1 MIHDTQLDY
10 YAILKRCVDDTIHPG
25 YTRYTNDEVAIFVGN
40 LNLYLKVDQKGNIY
54 YKLPMSKPD
63 EQTWIQWNKLSELT
77 SKVNGGFESYL
88 RWIYEKYADAL
99 MVGIDNRVWSM
110 DLFYKTR
117 EVDGKQLQNICYA
130 YLSNQVKDIDKSKLT
145 ILPITYYNDP
155 GFSKVNCIDS
165 NKAYATLTE
174 PTKRY
179 LIETDRLLSAIDAL
193 INKLTDNR
201 PTIDD
206 EVKLYELLLADITDY
221 YLAFNCIKRLNYRLK
236 FIEG

>member
-1 MIHDTQLDY
+1 MNVLT
-10 YAILKRCVDDTIHPG
+10 
-25 YTRYTNDEVAIFVGN
+25 
-40 LNLYLKVDQKGNIY
+40 
-54 YKLPMSKPD
+54 
-63 EQTWIQWNKLSELT
+63 LSEL
-77 SKVNGGFESYL
+77 KEL
-88 RWIYEKYADAL
+88 QQAL
-99 MVGIDNRVWSM
+99 NVKRMIEARTDHQLHGINRYKRRDVV
-110 DLFYKTR
+110 KTR
-117 EVDGKQLQNICYA
+117 LVNDKKLQNIFYA
-130 YLSNQVKDIDKSKLT
+130 YLSNQAKDIDKSKLV
-145 ILPITYYNDP
+145 ILPIIHYDDP
-155 GFSKVNCIDS
+155 VFDKVNCIS
-165 NKAYATLTE
+165 VHSTYSTLTD

>member
-1 MIHDTQLDY
+1 MNVLTLCELKELEQALNIKRMIERRTTDQLHS
-10 YAILKRCVDDTIHPG
+10 IKRYQRRDIV
-25 YTRYTNDEVAIFVGN
+25 
-40 LNLYLKVDQKGNIY
+40 
-54 YKLPMSKPD
+54 
-63 EQTWIQWNKLSELT
+63 
-77 SKVNGGFESYL
+77 
-88 RWIYEKYADAL
+88 
-99 MVGIDNRVWSM
+99 
-110 DLFYKTR
+110 KTR
-117 EVDGKQLQNICYA
+117 EVDDKQLQNICYA

>member
-1 MIHDTQLDY
+1 MN
-10 YAILKRCVDDTIHPG
+10 ILT
-25 YTRYTNDEVAIFVGN
+25 
-40 LNLYLKVDQKGNIY
+40 
-54 YKLPMSKPD
+54 
-63 EQTWIQWNKLSELT
+63 LSELKELQQALNVKRMIEART
-77 SKVNGGFESYL
+77 DHQLHGINRYKRRDVVKTRLVNG
-88 RWIYEKYADAL
+88 K
-99 MVGIDNRVWSM
+99 
-110 DLFYKTR
+110 K
-117 EVDGKQLQNICYA
+117 LQNIFYA
-130 YLSNQVKDIDKSKLT
+130 YLSNQTKDIDKSKLV
-145 ILPITYYNDP
+145 ILPIIHYDDP
-155 GFSKVNCIDS
+155 VFSKVNCIPS
-165 NKAYATLTE
+165 QRAYSTLTD

>member
-1 MIHDTQLDY
+1 MNVLT
-10 YAILKRCVDDTIHPG
+10 
-25 YTRYTNDEVAIFVGN
+25 
-40 LNLYLKVDQKGNIY
+40 
-54 YKLPMSKPD
+54 
-63 EQTWIQWNKLSELT
+63 LSELKELQQALNVKRMIEVRADHQLHGIKRYKRRDVVKT
-77 SKVNGGFESYL
+77 RLVNG
-88 RWIYEKYADAL
+88 K
-99 MVGIDNRVWSM
+99 M
-110 DLFYKTR
+110 
-117 EVDGKQLQNICYA
+117 LQNICYV
-130 YLSNQVKDIDKSKLT
+130 YLSNQTKDIDKSKLI

-155 GFSKVNCIDS
+155 VFSKVNCIDS
-165 NKAYATLTE
+165 NKAYVTLTD

-179 LIETDRLLSAIDAL
+179 LIETDRLLSTLDAL